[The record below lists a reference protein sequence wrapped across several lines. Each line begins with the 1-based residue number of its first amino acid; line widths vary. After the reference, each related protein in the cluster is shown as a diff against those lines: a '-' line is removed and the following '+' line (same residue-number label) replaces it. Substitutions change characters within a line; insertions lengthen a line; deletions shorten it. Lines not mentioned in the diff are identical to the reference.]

1 MSVVARWQLPP
12 VHVDVVLE
20 YLGLG
25 DLVLPLAVPSF
36 GHTTEQFA
44 DIGRREL
51 GNMVANG
58 AVVDDEV
65 HPALA
70 EALRLLAH
78 PHLWVDS
85 VWFPQVGEDH
95 CWRTV
100 AVRTEG
106 DRVVLGVQPPAED
119 PRFGGM
125 LTVEVHQNVP
135 LPQVLLGTLPP
146 APPGTRGAPKVP
158 ASSFRVGQEE
168 AEPGSVLQTAT
179 RARGSSGDREHELYQ
194 AIGRAPHVRVG
205 QIAANSRDPH
215 GRTRRSPILRWFDN
229 VEPDGRYLDHDE
241 RGVAGE
247 RIHMLTP
254 ADARLIGAQVD
265 ALLAQVR

>member
-25 DLVLPLAVPSF
+25 DPVLPLAVPSF

-58 AVVDDEV
+58 TVVDDEV

-85 VWFPQVGEDH
+85 LWFPRVGEDH
-95 CWRTV
+95 CWRAV
-100 AVRTEG
+100 AVRTED
-106 DRVVLGVQPPAED
+106 DRVVLGVQPPAQD
-119 PRFGGM
+119 PLFGGT
-125 LTVEVHQNVP
+125 LTVEVHRDVP

-146 APPGTRGAPKVP
+146 APPGNRGAAKVP

-168 AEPGSVLQTAT
+168 PEPGAVLHDPRVIAE
-179 RARGSSGDREHELYQ
+179 RCVRLARGEPIEAVDGSEIKVEADSICVHGDSPDAVAIAEAVRERL
-194 AIGRAPHVRVG
+194 
-205 QIAANSRDPH
+205 
-215 GRTRRSPILRWFDN
+215 
-229 VEPDGRYLDHDE
+229 
-241 RGVAGE
+241 VA
-247 RIHMLTP
+247 
-254 ADARLIGAQVD
+254 
-265 ALLAQVR
+265 